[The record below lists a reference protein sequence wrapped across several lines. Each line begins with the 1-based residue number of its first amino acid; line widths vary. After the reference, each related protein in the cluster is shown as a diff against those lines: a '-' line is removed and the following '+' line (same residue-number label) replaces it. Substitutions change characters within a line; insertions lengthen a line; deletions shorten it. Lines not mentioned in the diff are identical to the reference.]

1 MSEQLIRAREISD
14 YVYCRRSWWLSRVA
28 GYQSRNIEA
37 MERGVAYHE
46 MHGRL
51 VGRAVLARRVA
62 YLLVFLA
69 VAVFVFVLVYGS

>member
-1 MSEQLIRAREISD
+1 MSEQLIRAREIGD

-28 GYQSRNIEA
+28 GYQSRNVKQMA
-37 MERGVAYHE
+37 DGVAYHE

-62 YLLVFLA
+62 YLFVFLS
-69 VAVFVFVLVYGS
+69 VAVFVFVLVYGL

>member
-1 MSEQLIRAREISD
+1 MIRAREIGD

-28 GYQSRNIEA
+28 GYQSGNVKEMA
-37 MERGVAYHE
+37 RGEAYHQ

-62 YLLVFLA
+62 YVLVFLA
-69 VAVFVFVLVYGS
+69 VAVFVFVLLYGV

>member
-1 MSEQLIRAREISD
+1 MSEQLIRAREIGD
-14 YVYCRRSWWLSRVA
+14 YVYCCRSWWLSRVA
-28 GYQSRNIEA
+28 GYQSRNVKELA
-37 MERGVAYHE
+37 RGVEYHQ

>member
-37 MERGVAYHE
+37 MERGVAYHQ

-69 VAVFVFVLVYGS
+69 VAVFVFVLVYGL

>member
-1 MSEQLIRAREISD
+1 MSEKLIRAREIGD

-28 GYQSRNIEA
+28 GYQSRTVEEMA
-37 MERGVAYHE
+37 RGVDYHQ

-69 VAVFVFVLVYGS
+69 VAVFVFVLVYGP